1 MSQNIEYQSQREI
14 KLLQETKLKEALDY
28 LCRKSP
34 FYRHM
39 FDSHSID
46 IHRINT
52 LEDLRQIPF
61 TTKVDLQKYNEQF
74 MCVPKSQIIDYI
86 TTSGTLGD
94 PVTFAMTDRDLD
106 RLAYNEKISFA
117 CAGVQPD
124 DIVQIMT
131 TLDKR
136 FMAGLAYFLGLRELG
151 AGIVRVGNGIPEL
164 QWDTINRVRPN
175 TIMCVP
181 SFILKI
187 IDYAEEHSID
197 YRNSSIKKVVC
208 IGENLRE
215 QDFSLNLLGHRI
227 KEKWDIEL
235 YSTYASTEMATT
247 FAECQYG
254 CGGHH
259 HPELIICEVVD
270 DEGNVVDDGQVGELV
285 VTTLGVEG
293 MPLLR
298 FKTGDLVCFHT
309 ESCRCGRNSMRVS
322 PVVGRANH
330 LLKYKGTTLYPPAI
344 YDVLDNSPYVENYL
358 IEVSTNEIGNDD
370 IKIKIGLNANT
381 TSAHTDYSPI
391 IKELKDSFRAKIRVA
406 PAIEICDT
414 GVLRKII
421 LPDITRKPVKFIDK
435 RANSN
440 IKNKK

>member
-1 MSQNIEYQSQREI
+1 
-14 KLLQETKLKEALDY
+14 
-28 LCRKSP
+28 
-34 FYRHM
+34 
-39 FDSHSID
+39 
-46 IHRINT
+46 
-52 LEDLRQIPF
+52 
-61 TTKVDLQKYNEQF
+61 
-74 MCVPKSQIIDYI
+74 
-86 TTSGTLGD
+86 
-94 PVTFAMTDRDLD
+94 
-106 RLAYNEKISFA
+106 
-117 CAGVQPD
+117 
-124 DIVQIMT
+124 
-131 TLDKR
+131 
-136 FMAGLAYFLGLRELG
+136 
-151 AGIVRVGNGIPEL
+151 
-164 QWDTINRVRPN
+164 
-175 TIMCVP
+175 MCVP

-187 IDYAEEHSID
+187 IDYAEEHGID

-270 DEGNVVDDGQVGELV
+270 DEGNVVDDGQVGELA

-309 ESCRCGRNSMRVS
+309 EGCRCGRNSMRVS

-370 IKIKIGLNANT
+370 IKIKIGLNGNT

-435 RANSN
+435 RVNGN